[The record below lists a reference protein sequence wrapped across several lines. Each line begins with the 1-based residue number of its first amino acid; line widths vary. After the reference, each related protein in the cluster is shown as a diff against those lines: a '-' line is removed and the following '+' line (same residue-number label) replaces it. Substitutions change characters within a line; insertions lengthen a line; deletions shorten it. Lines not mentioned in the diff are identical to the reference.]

1 MFTVAVPLEPPGIV
15 PLLGPFW
22 IENVWETLSLF
33 WIRTV
38 SVWLALTVGL
48 SGEYLLPEIVTLSV
62 VPPPPEGGDA
72 APAGVSAA
80 AGDGE
85 RAADQRHSHEQR
97 QAANHRP
104 QLDVPS

>member
-1 MFTVAVPLEPPGIV
+1 MLPPPLGMFTVAVPLEPPGIV

-62 VPPPPEGGDA
+62 VPPPPEGGD
-72 APAGVSAA
+72 V
-80 AGDGE
+80 
-85 RAADQRHSHEQR
+85 AADQRHSHEQR
-97 QAANHRP
+97 QTANR
-104 QLDVPS
+104 

>member
-1 MFTVAVPLEPPGIV
+1 MLPPPLGIFTVTVPLEPPGIV

-38 SVWLALTVGL
+38 SVWLAPTVGR

-62 VPPPPEGGDA
+62 VPPPPEGGDVA
-72 APAGVSAA
+72 AAVGGVPPAGA
-80 AGDGE
+80 
-85 RAADQRHSHEQR
+85 
-97 QAANHRP
+97 P
-104 QLDVPS
+104 PSSSPTPA